1 MFAHTTTTENAIE
14 FEPVVHFDDFDVS
27 IEFTSTLAVNLS
39 REEFDLLTFAI
50 RTGYAEHL
58 ERTAEL
64 DRQLDAKFGRA
75 LTPADPEPIANGSMG
90 GLSAVVFGAERVRS
104 FRVAP
109 RRRARCNQHR
119 GLHRRDV

>member
-50 RTGYAEHL
+50 RTGYAEPL

-90 GLSAVVFGAERVRS
+90 GLSAVVFGA
-104 FRVAP
+104 
-109 RRRARCNQHR
+109 
-119 GLHRRDV
+119 